1 MSKEVELQLLRQ
13 LLDSRMRGL
22 SVCNQ
27 ALERDVPKGMGG
39 LIESLRDSEAE
50 LISQLQKTIEA
61 VMEDL

>member
-1 MSKEVELQLLRQ
+1 MNREVELHLLRQ

-27 ALERDVPKGMGG
+27 ALEREIPEGVGG

-50 LISQLQKTIEA
+50 LISRLQKTIEA
-61 VMEDL
+61 VMEDV